1 MGFGASVQANSQK
14 LLKKTNDKT
23 LAIAKELFVSI
34 VTLSPSPTNPGAFA
48 DGLLVNQWYP
58 AIGSFSSELGASES
72 DYGAGSLAR
81 IASID
86 PVAFMGKDN
95 VVTLSNNVH
104 YAYRA
109 EALGWPANTPGQ
121 QWTGRVGPY
130 LMVARSL
137 QAISARYR

>member
-1 MGFGASVQANSQK
+1 MGFGASVQLNGQK
-14 LLKKTNDKT
+14 LLKKTNDKC

-34 VTLSPSPTNPGAFA
+34 VNLSPSPINPGAFA

-72 DYGAGSLAR
+72 DYGAESLAR
-81 IASID
+81 IAAIS

-95 VVTLSNNVH
+95 MVTLSNNVH

-109 EALGWPANTPGQ
+109 EALGWPITPGTN
-121 QWTGRVGPY
+121 WTGRVGPY
-130 LMVARSL
+130 LMVAKSL